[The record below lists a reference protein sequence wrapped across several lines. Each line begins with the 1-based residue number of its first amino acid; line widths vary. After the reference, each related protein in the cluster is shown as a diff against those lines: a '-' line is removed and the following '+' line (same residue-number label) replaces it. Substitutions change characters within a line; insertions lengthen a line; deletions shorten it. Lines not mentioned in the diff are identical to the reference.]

1 METLRRLDLVHQ
13 ALDLLALRDIATVG
27 PRSPVAV
34 LDLSRDPGDL
44 VFGAGANRY
53 RGTCVT
59 QRQGDGPAYTPART
73 GDKGDLSVETN
84 RWS

>member
-34 LDLSRDPGDL
+34 LDLSRDPGHL
-44 VFGAGANRY
+44 VFGAGAGRY
-53 RGTCVT
+53 DAACVT
-59 QRQGDGPAYTPART
+59 ERQGDGPAHTPACP
-73 GDKGDLSVETN
+73 GDNSDLSVETN
-84 RWS
+84 R